1 MSKST
6 KTAAAAPK
14 STVKNVKAAPAKKP
28 VEKKAAAPAAKKSA
42 PKAPKAAAA
51 TAQNEVISGTTGEL
65 IAGVL
70 LNGVPLEGPHLSMML
85 KYGIVKKVGELKAN
99 PGSRG
104 KAANIIELHSNDALK
119 FTRSVSASLA

>member
-14 STVKNVKAAPAKKP
+14 SNAKNTNA
-28 VEKKAAAPAAKKSA
+28 KAAAPTKKTAAPAAAKKSA

-51 TAQNEVISGTTGEL
+51 TAQNEVISGTTPEL

-70 LNGVPLEGPHLSMML
+70 LNGVPLEGPYLSMML
-85 KYGIVKKVGELKAN
+85 KYGIVHKVGEVKSN
-99 PGSRG
+99 PGGRG
-104 KAANIIELHSNDALK
+104 KAANIIEVRSNETLK
-119 FTRSVSASLA
+119 FTRAAAATLA